1 MLILARMESKNLIAG
16 IWEVKIQTPLGERTG
31 ILELRS
37 SRGKLSGDLS
47 SQAGSIDLDD
57 LSHQDGK
64 LSWTIAVE
72 DPVKLNI
79 RAEAIIDGD
88 RLSGTVHLGAFGE
101 RGFSGARKIT

>member
-1 MLILARMESKNLIAG
+1 MLILARMKSKNIIAG
-16 IWEVKIQTPLGERTG
+16 TWEVKIQTPLGERTG

-37 SRGKLSGDLS
+37 SRGKLSGDLF

-101 RGFSGARKIT
+101 RGFSGERKIT

>member
-16 IWEVKIQTPLGERTG
+16 TWEVKIQTPLGERTG

-47 SQAGSIDLDD
+47 SQAGSIDLGN

-64 LSWTIAVE
+64 LSWTTPE

-79 RAEAIIDGD
+79 KAEAIIDGD
-88 RLSGTVHLGAFGE
+88 RLLGTVHLGILV
-101 RGFSGARKIT
+101 SGVFQGTKIT

>member
-1 MLILARMESKNLIAG
+1 MLILAKMEAKNLIAG

-31 ILELRS
+31 ILEFRS

-47 SQAGSIDLDD
+47 SQAGSIDLED

-79 RAEAIIDGD
+79 KAEAIIDGD
-88 RLSGTVHLGAFGE
+88 RLLGTVHLGAFGE
-101 RGFSGARKIT
+101 RGFSGERKIT

>member
-1 MLILARMESKNLIAG
+1 MLILARMETKNLISG
-16 IWEVKIQTPLGERTG
+16 VWEVKIQTPLGERTG
-31 ILELRS
+31 ILQLRS
-37 SRGKLSGDLS
+37 SQGELSGDLS

-79 RAEAIIDGD
+79 KAEAMIEGD

-101 RGFSGARKIT
+101 RGFSGERKIT

>member
-1 MLILARMESKNLIAG
+1 M
-16 IWEVKIQTPLGERTG
+16 
-31 ILELRS
+31 RS
-37 SRGKLSGDLS
+37 SKGELSGDLS
-47 SQAGSIDLDD
+47 SQAGSINLDD

-79 RAEAIIDGD
+79 KAEAIIEGD

-101 RGFSGARKIT
+101 RGFQGNEKSPNCDSVVSCLWR

>member
-1 MLILARMESKNLIAG
+1 MLILARMKTKNPISG
-16 IWEVKIQTPLGERTG
+16 VWEVTIQTPLGEKTG

-37 SRGKLSGDLS
+37 CQGALSGELS
-47 SQAGSIDLDD
+47 SPAGSIDLND

-64 LSWTIAVE
+64 LSWTLAVE

-88 RLSGTVHLGAFGE
+88 RLSGTVHLGAFGQ
-101 RGFSGARKIT
+101 RIFSGARKIT